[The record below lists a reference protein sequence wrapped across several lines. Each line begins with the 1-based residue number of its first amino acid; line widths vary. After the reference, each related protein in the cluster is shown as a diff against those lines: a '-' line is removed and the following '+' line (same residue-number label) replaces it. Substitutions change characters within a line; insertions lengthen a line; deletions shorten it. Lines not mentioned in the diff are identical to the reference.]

1 MNWELFYLI
10 CFAIGFVFSVLSFLA
25 GTLHLPLPKHFHF
38 GGMGHGGA
46 GGHAG
51 VAHGAGHGVGH
62 GPVAHGPAAGHAST
76 GHAPGHSPAKSGSR
90 GSRGSDFPLVNPMT
104 MAAFLTWFGGTGYL
118 LEHLRHIWVFAGL
131 IFSSLA
137 GLIGAGIVFLFVAKV
152 LMAHDYAL
160 DPLDY
165 EMVGVLGRTSCSIRP
180 EGTGEIIFIQ
190 QGARKACAARCE
202 GEETL
207 PKGLEVVV
215 TRYERGVAY
224 VKPWTELADSAGIPT
239 EQEQI
244 NE

>member
-1 MNWELFYLI
+1 MTWELFYLI

-25 GTLHLPLPKHFHF
+25 GTMHLPLPKHFHF
-38 GGMGHGGA
+38 GGMGHAGGA
-46 GGHAG
+46 HLHIG
-51 VAHGAGHGVGH
+51 HGAAGGH
-62 GPVAHGPAAGHAST
+62 GPVGHGATG
-76 GHAPGHSPAKSGSR
+76 GHAPGHGAAQGQVKSGSR
-90 GSRGSDFPLVNPMT
+90 GGRGADFPLVNPMT

-131 IFSSLA
+131 VFSSLA
-137 GLIGAGIVFLFVAKV
+137 GLIGAAIVFLFVAKV

>member
-1 MNWELFYLI
+1 MTWELFYLI

-25 GTLHLPLPKHFHF
+25 GTMHLPLPKHFHF
-38 GGMGHGGA
+38 GGMGHAGGGHLHIGHGAA
-46 GGHAG
+46 GGHA
-51 VAHGAGHGVGH
+51 
-62 GPVAHGPAAGHAST
+62 P
-76 GHAPGHSPAKSGSR
+76 GHAPGHSAARGQVKTGSR
-90 GSRGSDFPLVNPMT
+90 GPRGSDFPVLNPMT
-104 MAAFLTWFGGTGYL
+104 TAAFLTWFGGTGYL

-131 IFSSLA
+131 VLSSLA
-137 GLIGAGIVFLFVAKV
+137 GLVGAAIVFLFVAKV

-165 EMVGVLGRTSCSIRP
+165 EMVGVLGRISGSIRP

-190 QGARKACAARCE
+190 QGARKACAARSE
-202 GEETL
+202 SGESL